1 MPEVWTGDLIG
12 RMHNNKITMTE
23 LAARLGWTK
32 GYCSMIL
39 NGLRTPSEARS
50 KMEAALEELIKER
63 ETKA

>member
-1 MPEVWTGDLIG
+1 
-12 RMHNNKITMTE
+12 MHNNKITMTE

-63 ETKA
+63 KTKA